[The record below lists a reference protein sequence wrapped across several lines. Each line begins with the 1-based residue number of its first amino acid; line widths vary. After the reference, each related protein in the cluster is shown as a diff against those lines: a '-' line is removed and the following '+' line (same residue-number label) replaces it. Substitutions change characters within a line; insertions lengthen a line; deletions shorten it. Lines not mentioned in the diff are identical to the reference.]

1 MIKKLCCSHKSFKTS
16 VLKNVHRVIQLNQ
29 KAWIESHIH
38 MNSKL
43 RTDAKNE
50 FEKKKIKLMNNS
62 VFGKTMDIIWK
73 QRDVKFATINEKRSC
88 LVSTPNYHTTKWFS
102 ENSLAK
108 EMEKIKIEMNKPVYL
123 GLSILEISKTLMYGF
138 WYN

>member
-1 MIKKLCCSHKSFKTS
+1 
-16 VLKNVHRVIQLNQ
+16 
-29 KAWIESHIH
+29 
-38 MNSKL
+38 
-43 RTDAKNE
+43 
-50 FEKKKIKLMNNS
+50 MNNS

-73 QRDVKFATINEKRSC
+73 QRDIKFATINEKRSC

-123 GLSILEISKTLMYGF
+123 RLSILEISKTLMYGF

>member
-50 FEKKKIKLMNNS
+50 FEKKN
-62 VFGKTMDIIWK
+62 
-73 QRDVKFATINEKRSC
+73 
-88 LVSTPNYHTTKWFS
+88 
-102 ENSLAK
+102 
-108 EMEKIKIEMNKPVYL
+108 
-123 GLSILEISKTLMYGF
+123 
-138 WYN
+138 